1 MNVLDENIIKS
12 QRELLKSWRI
22 RFRQIG
28 YEVAQKGIQDDA
40 IIPFLHKKRRVTFFT
55 RDLGFYKRELCHK
68 QYCLVCMAIE
78 KQEVA
83 YFVRRFLHHKEFD
96 TGAKRMGCVVRFSPT
111 GLLVWRLY
119 TERNIFLEWA

>member
-1 MNVLDENIIKS
+1 MNILDENIIKS
-12 QRELLKSWRI
+12 QRVLLRSWRI

-28 YEVAQKGIQDDA
+28 YDVAEKGIQDDA
-40 IIPFLHKKRRVTFFT
+40 IIPFLHKQRRVTFFT

-83 YFVRRFLHHKEFD
+83 HFVRRLLRHKEFN
-96 TGAKRMGCVVRFSPT
+96 TQAKRMGCVIRLSPK
-111 GLLVWRLY
+111 GLLIWVLHA
-119 TERNIFLEWA
+119 EKEIFFSWT